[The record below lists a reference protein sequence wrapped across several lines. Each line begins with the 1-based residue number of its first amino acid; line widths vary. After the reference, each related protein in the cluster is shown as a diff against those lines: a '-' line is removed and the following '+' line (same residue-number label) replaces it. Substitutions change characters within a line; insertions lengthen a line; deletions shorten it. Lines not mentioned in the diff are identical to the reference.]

1 MSTVMQHVKT
11 KSKIGF
17 LKFKIVG
24 LNKQETD
31 FIYLLFIYFKL
42 QNVKH
47 LIIVV

>member
-24 LNKQETD
+24 FNKQETD
-31 FIYLLFIYFKL
+31 FIYQFIYFKL
-42 QNVKH
+42 ENVKH